1 MAKIELHVLGT
12 ASMVPTK
19 DRNLTSI
26 FLSYENKGILFDCGE
41 GTQRQMKIVGIK
53 PNKINMI
60 FISHWHGDHVL
71 GLPGLLQTLGNSDYD
86 KTLHIY
92 GPKGTKKYLEYMLK
106 GFIFDTKI
114 DMEINEIEKG
124 MVYEND
130 DFFIETNKLK
140 HSVECL
146 GYSFIE
152 KDKRKM
158 NENKLD
164 ELNIKGPY
172 IGKLQKG
179 EIIKINNKII
189 KPDEVSSLIKGKKIT
204 IIFDTEPCT
213 NAIKLSENA
222 NLLVCEATYHSDL
235 DEKSLQYKHMTAK
248 NAALLANEA
257 NVKKLILT
265 HFSGRYKTTDDIEK
279 EAKDIF
285 PNSVCAYDFMKI
297 KL

>member
-164 ELNIKGPY
+164 ELNIKGPN